1 MEEIIGNTA
10 ALEVAVPTS
19 LEGAVPETQ
28 EVVPEPHDA
37 VPAPMHLLPPRMHV
51 VEDAL
56 EYIFRFMNGVHEEHM
71 LDTIWIRSDTPYRI
85 EVSLRMLHDTLFLT
99 NISLH
104 PACFNLVVRKLA
116 NAEVERHAGTN
127 MVGSKHYFDLQFHAQ
142 SQAFRSQLTVQ
153 ILMVKDNKAYGN
165 IPEEIRAALRVISN

>member
-1 MEEIIGNTA
+1 MAHIYMYIYTRPGPPNSLPTPVCIYSIRNNQTLTSFWSPMEEIIGNTA

-19 LEGAVPETQ
+19 LEGAIPETQ

-71 LDTIWIRSDTPYRI
+71 L
-85 EVSLRMLHDTLFLT
+85 E
-99 NISLH
+99 
-104 PACFNLVVRKLA
+104 
-116 NAEVERHAGTN
+116 
-127 MVGSKHYFDLQFHAQ
+127 
-142 SQAFRSQLTVQ
+142 
-153 ILMVKDNKAYGN
+153 
-165 IPEEIRAALRVISN
+165 

>member
-1 MEEIIGNTA
+1 MAHIYMYIYTRPGPPNSLPTPVCIYSIRNNQTLTSFWSPMEEIIGNTA

-28 EVVPEPHDA
+28 EV

-71 LDTIWIRSDTPYRI
+71 L
-85 EVSLRMLHDTLFLT
+85 E
-99 NISLH
+99 
-104 PACFNLVVRKLA
+104 
-116 NAEVERHAGTN
+116 
-127 MVGSKHYFDLQFHAQ
+127 
-142 SQAFRSQLTVQ
+142 
-153 ILMVKDNKAYGN
+153 
-165 IPEEIRAALRVISN
+165 